1 MNRSPYIAAALAFA
15 LSLPLASC
23 RNKTVKGRTEDNGAF
38 AKAKANPNEPNV
50 SKIASSGELIIATI
64 SGPDTYFDYQGRG
77 MGLQYALAE
86 DFART
91 LGVSVRVELAG
102 DSTELVKKLQSGDV
116 DLIAYRLPK
125 AFVKRKGLTA
135 AGAHDKEGTLTW
147 AVAANA
153 ADLAEALDEWFG
165 EGVELKAQ
173 RTEKDWLRHRTV
185 VRRKV
190 RAPFISREKGIISTY
205 DNLFHEAARSTGWDW
220 RLIAAQCYQESG
232 FDPNAVSWAGA
243 CGLMQIMPGTAAQFN
258 LPKERAFIPTD
269 NVQAAARIIRHLQQ
283 QFSGIA
289 NAEERVKFVLAAY
302 NGGLGHV
309 RDAQALARKNGQSD
323 QKWEHVGYYVRNLSN
338 ARYYRDPVVRHGYMI
353 GSETYNYVE
362 SIMQR
367 WQQYGGS
374 PAQLRLGG
382 NISATAAAVRSDNGT
397 QTVPHRRNRYSKEH
411 KILTP
416 EEIERQ

>member
-1 MNRSPYIAAALAFA
+1 MNRFPYIAATALLMLA
-15 LSLPLASC
+15 LPLASC
-23 RNKTVKGRTEDNGAF
+23 RNKAIKGRTEDNGAF
-38 AKAKANPNEPNV
+38 AKAKVNPDEPNV
-50 SKIASSGELIIATI
+50 SKISASGELIVATI

-91 LGVSVRVELAG
+91 LGVSVRVELAA
-102 DSTELVKKLQSGDV
+102 DSTELAKKLQSGEV

-125 AFVKRKGLTA
+125 AFLKREKLTA
-135 AGAHDKEGTLTW
+135 AGAHDKDNKLSW
-147 AVAANA
+147 AVAAGAN
-153 ADLAEALDEWFG
+153 DLAEALDEWFG

-173 RTEKDWLRHRTV
+173 RTEKDWLQHRKV

-190 RAPFISREKGIISTY
+190 RSPFISREKGIISTY
-205 DNLFHEAARSTGWDW
+205 DNLFREAAQVTGWDW

-243 CGLMQIMPGTAAQFN
+243 CGLMQIMPSTAVQFN
-258 LPKERAFIPTD
+258 LKKERAFIPTD
-269 NVQAAARIIRHLQQ
+269 NVQAAGRIIRYLQQ

-289 NAEERVKFVLAAY
+289 DQEERAKFVLAAY

-323 QKWEHVGYYVRNLSN
+323 QKWEHVGYYVRNLSS
-338 ARYYRDPVVRHGYMI
+338 ARFYRDPVVRHGYMI
-353 GSETYNYVE
+353 GSETFNYVE

-367 WQQYGGS
+367 WRQYGGNPS
-374 PAQLRLGG
+374 QLRMGG
-382 NISATAAAVRSDNGT
+382 NVSATAAAVRGDNGA

-416 EEIERQ
+416 EEIQQR

>member
-1 MNRSPYIAAALAFA
+1 MNRCAYISAAAVLA
-15 LSLPLASC
+15 LCLPLASC
-23 RNKTVKGRTEDNGAF
+23 RNKAMKGRTEDNGAF

-64 SGPDTYFDYQGRG
+64 SSPDTYFDYQGRG

-86 DFART
+86 DFANT
-91 LGVSVRVELAG
+91 LGVSVRVELAA
-102 DSTELVKKLQSGDV
+102 DSAELVKKLKSGEV

-125 AFVKRKGLTA
+125 AYVKREGLTA
-135 AGAHDKEGTLTW
+135 AGAHDKDNQLSW
-147 AVAANA
+147 AVTTQA

-173 RTEKDWLRHRTV
+173 RTEKDWLTHRTV

-190 RAPFISREKGIISTY
+190 RSPFISREKGIISTY
-205 DNLFHEAARSTGWDW
+205 DNLFREAAQSTGWDW

-243 CGLMQIMPGTAAQFN
+243 CGLMQIMPATGVQFN
-258 LPKERAFIPTD
+258 LRKERAFIPTD
-269 NVQAAARIIRHLQQ
+269 NVQAAARIIRYLQQ

-323 QKWEHVGYYVRNLSN
+323 QQWANVGYYVRNLSN

-353 GSETYNYVE
+353 GSETFNYVE

-367 WQQYGGS
+367 WRQYGGN

-382 NISATAAAVRSDNGT
+382 NVSATAAAVRADNGA
-397 QTVPHRRNRYSKEH
+397 QTVPHHRNRYSKEH
-411 KILTP
+411 KIFTP
-416 EEIERQ
+416 EELEQR